1 MDQIIFHTNLKYI
14 IAGLTREQ
22 KGLLLEM
29 LLDCATG
36 AAGGAVGTENAAGG
50 AVRTENAAD
59 GAADMGA
66 GAVTGASLSAV
77 DETVANISRYIMLLQ
92 QDMAAKRQRMRDI
105 GAKGGAARRRNV
117 NGCGNAGSSGDDGAA
132 DDMPDL
138 FATAENATVANTAED
153 VTEKAAEN
161 IAEKAAENIAE
172 KAAENIAEK
181 AAEKAAE
188 NAAVSGNGTAAAGGA
203 FSAAGGGSGHQNN
216 VQPLLQHCCGKR
228 KEAKE
233 NNILNN
239 KNNLFSE
246 RKISLPVFQ
255 RPSAAEVQAFVSA
268 EGLKVDAAT
277 FVDFYDSHGWCVGR
291 TAIKNWKATV
301 RLWHRR
307 ACSEA
312 AETGLAAGYAAGS
325 PAGGY
330 RAGGFTGGADTGY
343 GAAKNG
349 FRAAKDAAAVDDEG
363 YWSELEERVLRD
375 ADSVNGTGSA
385 NGTDNE
391 SGCGGNGGVSGEA
404 PGGVSGEAPGSVSGE
419 EPGGVSGEEP
429 GGGGEMRD

>member
-1 MDQIIFHTNLKYI
+1 MATGKQMDQIIFHTNLKYI

-36 AAGGAVGTENAAGG
+36 AAG
-50 AVRTENAAD
+50 

-117 NGCGNAGSSGDDGAA
+117 NGRGNAGSSGDDGAA

-153 VTEKAAEN
+153 VAEEVAEN
-161 IAEKAAENIAE
+161 IAEKAA
-172 KAAENIAEK
+172 KK
-181 AAEKAAE
+181 T
-188 NAAVSGNGTAAAGGA
+188 AVSGNGTAATGGA

-404 PGGVSGEAPGSVSGE
+404 PGSVSGE

>member
-1 MDQIIFHTNLKYI
+1 MATGKQMDQIIFHTNLKYI

-36 AAGGAVGTENAAGG
+36 AAGGAVGTENAAG
-50 AVRTENAAD
+50 

-117 NGCGNAGSSGDDGAA
+117 NGRGNAGSSGDDGAA

-138 FATAENATVANTAED
+138 FATAENAAVANTAED
-153 VTEKAAEN
+153 V
-161 IAEKAAENIAE
+161 AEKAAENIAE
-172 KAAENIAEK
+172 KTAEKAAENIAEK
-181 AAEKAAE
+181 
-188 NAAVSGNGTAAAGGA
+188 AAVSGNGTAAAGGA

-312 AETGLAAGYAAGS
+312 AETGLAAGYAAGN

-375 ADSVNGTGSA
+375 ADGANGTGSADGTGSVNGTG
-385 NGTDNE
+385 NE
-391 SGCGGNGGVSGEA
+391 SGCGGN
-404 PGGVSGEAPGSVSGE
+404 
-419 EPGGVSGEEP
+419 GGVSGEEP

>member
-36 AAGGAVGTENAAGG
+36 AAGRVVGTENAAGG
-50 AVRTENAAD
+50 TVGTENAAG

-138 FATAENATVANTAED
+138 FATAENAAVANTAED
-153 VTEKAAEN
+153 V
-161 IAEKAAENIAE
+161 AEKTAE
-172 KAAENIAEK
+172 K
-181 AAEKAAE
+181 
-188 NAAVSGNGTAAAGGA
+188 AAVSGNGTAAAGGA
-203 FSAAGGGSGHQNN
+203 FSVAGGGSGHQNN

-233 NNILNN
+233 N
-239 KNNLFSE
+239 KKQK
-246 RKISLPVFQ
+246 KIIF
-255 RPSAAEVQAFVSA
+255 
-268 EGLKVDAAT
+268 
-277 FVDFYDSHGWCVGR
+277 
-291 TAIKNWKATV
+291 
-301 RLWHRR
+301 
-307 ACSEA
+307 
-312 AETGLAAGYAAGS
+312 
-325 PAGGY
+325 
-330 RAGGFTGGADTGY
+330 
-343 GAAKNG
+343 
-349 FRAAKDAAAVDDEG
+349 
-363 YWSELEERVLRD
+363 
-375 ADSVNGTGSA
+375 
-385 NGTDNE
+385 
-391 SGCGGNGGVSGEA
+391 
-404 PGGVSGEAPGSVSGE
+404 
-419 EPGGVSGEEP
+419 
-429 GGGGEMRD
+429 

>member
-36 AAGGAVGTENAAGG
+36 AAGGAVGAENAAGG

-59 GAADMGA
+59 GTVRTENAAGGTVGTENAAD

-117 NGCGNAGSSGDDGAA
+117 NGRGNAGSSGDDGAA

-138 FATAENATVANTAED
+138 FATAENAAVANTAED
-153 VTEKAAEN
+153 V
-161 IAEKAAENIAE
+161 AEKAAENIAE
-172 KAAENIAEK
+172 KTAEKAAENIAEK
-181 AAEKAAE
+181 
-188 NAAVSGNGTAAAGGA
+188 AAVSGNGTAAAGGA

-312 AETGLAAGYAAGS
+312 AETGLAAGYAAGN

-375 ADSVNGTGSA
+375 ADGANGTGSADGTGSVNGTG
-385 NGTDNE
+385 NE
-391 SGCGGNGGVSGEA
+391 SGCGGN
-404 PGGVSGEAPGSVSGE
+404 
-419 EPGGVSGEEP
+419 GGVSGEEP

>member
-36 AAGGAVGTENAAGG
+36 AAGGAVGAEKTAGGTVGTENAAG
-50 AVRTENAAD
+50 

-66 GAVTGASLSAV
+66 GAVTGAPLSAV

-117 NGCGNAGSSGDDGAA
+117 NGRGTAGSSSDDGAA

-153 VTEKAAEN
+153 V
-161 IAEKAAENIAE
+161 
-172 KAAENIAEK
+172 AEK
-181 AAEKAAE
+181 AAEKAA
-188 NAAVSGNGTAAAGGA
+188 VSATRTSATGGA

-246 RKISLPVFQ
+246 RKILLPVFQ

-277 FVDFYDSHGWCVGR
+277 LVDFYDSHGWCVGR

-375 ADSVNGTGSA
+375 ADGADGTGSVNGTGSADGTDSVNGTGSA
-385 NGTDNE
+385 NGTGNE
-391 SGCGGNGGVSGEA
+391 SGCGGNGGGS
-404 PGGVSGEAPGSVSGE
+404 SEAPGS
-419 EPGGVSGEEP
+419 VSGEEP

>member
-50 AVRTENAAD
+50 AV
-59 GAADMGA
+59 
-66 GAVTGASLSAV
+66 TGTPLSAV

-138 FATAENATVANTAED
+138 FATAENAAVANTAED
-153 VTEKAAEN
+153 V
-161 IAEKAAENIAE
+161 
-172 KAAENIAEK
+172 AEK

-188 NAAVSGNGTAAAGGA
+188 NAAEETAEKAAVSGNGTAATGGA

-312 AETGLAAGYAAGS
+312 AETGLAAGYAAGN

-375 ADSVNGTGSA
+375 ADGADGTGSANGTDSVNGTGSA
-385 NGTDNE
+385 NGTGNE
-391 SGCGGNGGVSGEA
+391 SGCGGN
-404 PGGVSGEAPGSVSGE
+404 
-419 EPGGVSGEEP
+419 GGVSGEEP

>member
-29 LLDCATG
+29 LLNCATG
-36 AAGGAVGTENAAGG
+36 AAGGAVGAENAAGG
-50 AVRTENAAD
+50 AV
-59 GAADMGA
+59 
-66 GAVTGASLSAV
+66 TGAPLSAV

-153 VTEKAAEN
+153 V
-161 IAEKAAENIAE
+161 AEKAAENIAE
-172 KAAENIAEK
+172 KAA
-181 AAEKAAE
+181 
-188 NAAVSGNGTAAAGGA
+188 VSGNGTAAGGA

-312 AETGLAAGYAAGS
+312 AETGLAAGYAAGN

-375 ADSVNGTGSA
+375 ADGADGTG
-385 NGTDNE
+385 NE
-391 SGCGGNGGVSGEA
+391 SGCGGNGGG
-404 PGGVSGEAPGSVSGE
+404 SGE
-419 EPGGVSGEEP
+419 ES

>member
-50 AVRTENAAD
+50 AVGAENTAGGTVRTENAAG

-117 NGCGNAGSSGDDGAA
+117 NGRGNAGSSGDDGAA

-138 FATAENATVANTAED
+138 FATAENAAVANTAED
-153 VTEKAAEN
+153 V
-161 IAEKAAENIAE
+161 AE

-188 NAAVSGNGTAAAGGA
+188 NAAVSGNGTAATGGA

-255 RPSAAEVQAFVSA
+255 RPSAAEVQAFVLA

-277 FVDFYDSHGWCVGR
+277 FVDFYDSHGWCVGQ

-312 AETGLAAGYAAGS
+312 AETGLAAGYAAES

-375 ADSVNGTGSA
+375 ADGADGTGSVNGTDSVNGTGSA
-385 NGTDNE
+385 NGTGNE
-391 SGCGGNGGVSGEA
+391 SGCGGNGGGS
-404 PGGVSGEAPGSVSGE
+404 SEAPGS
-419 EPGGVSGEEP
+419 VSGEEP

>member
-50 AVRTENAAD
+50 AV
-59 GAADMGA
+59 
-66 GAVTGASLSAV
+66 TGTPLSAV

-138 FATAENATVANTAED
+138 FATAENAAVANTAED
-153 VTEKAAEN
+153 V
-161 IAEKAAENIAE
+161 
-172 KAAENIAEK
+172 AEK

-188 NAAVSGNGTAAAGGA
+188 NAAEETAEKAAVSGNGTAATGGA

-312 AETGLAAGYAAGS
+312 AETGLAAGYAAGN

-375 ADSVNGTGSA
+375 ADGADGTGSVNGTGSA
-385 NGTDNE
+385 NGTDSVNGTGSANGTGNE
-391 SGCGGNGGVSGEA
+391 SGCGGN
-404 PGGVSGEAPGSVSGE
+404 
-419 EPGGVSGEEP
+419 GGVSGEEP

>member
-1 MDQIIFHTNLKYI
+1 MATGKQMDQIIFHTNLKYI

-36 AAGGAVGTENAAGG
+36 AAGGA
-50 AVRTENAAD
+50 
-59 GAADMGA
+59 ADMGT
-66 GAVTGASLSAV
+66 GAVTGAPLSAV

-138 FATAENATVANTAED
+138 FATAENAAVANTAED
-153 VTEKAAEN
+153 V
-161 IAEKAAENIAE
+161 
-172 KAAENIAEK
+172 AEK

-188 NAAVSGNGTAAAGGA
+188 ETAEKAAEKAAVSGNGTAAAGGA

-375 ADSVNGTGSA
+375 ADGADGTGSVNGTG
-385 NGTDNE
+385 NE
-391 SGCGGNGGVSGEA
+391 SGCGGNGGGS
-404 PGGVSGEAPGSVSGE
+404 SEAPGSVSGE
-419 EPGGVSGEEP
+419 EPGSVSGEEP

>member
-36 AAGGAVGTENAAGG
+36 AAGGA
-50 AVRTENAAD
+50 
-59 GAADMGA
+59 ADMGA
-66 GAVTGASLSAV
+66 GAVTEAPLSAV

-153 VTEKAAEN
+153 V
-161 IAEKAAENIAE
+161 
-172 KAAENIAEK
+172 AEK

-188 NAAVSGNGTAAAGGA
+188 KTAEKAAEKAAVSGNGTAAAGGA

-312 AETGLAAGYAAGS
+312 AETGLAAGYAAGN

-375 ADSVNGTGSA
+375 ADGADGTGSVNGTG
-385 NGTDNE
+385 NE
-391 SGCGGNGGVSGEA
+391 SGCGGNGGG
-404 PGGVSGEAPGSVSGE
+404 SGEAPGSVSGE

>member
-1 MDQIIFHTNLKYI
+1 MATGKQMDQIIFHTNLKYI

-36 AAGGAVGTENAAGG
+36 AAGGIVGTENAAGGIVGAENAAGSTVGTENAAGG
-50 AVRTENAAD
+50 AVGTEKTAGGAVRTENAA
-59 GAADMGA
+59 GGVADMGA

-117 NGCGNAGSSGDDGAA
+117 NGRGNAGSSGDDGAA

-138 FATAENATVANTAED
+138 FATAENAAVANTAED
-153 VTEKAAEN
+153 V
-161 IAEKAAENIAE
+161 AEK
-172 KAAENIAEK
+172 
-181 AAEKAAE
+181 
-188 NAAVSGNGTAAAGGA
+188 AAVSGNGTAAAGGA

-312 AETGLAAGYAAGS
+312 AETGLAAGYAAES

-375 ADSVNGTGSA
+375 ADGADGTDSVNGTGSA
-385 NGTDNE
+385 NGTGNE
-391 SGCGGNGGVSGEA
+391 SGCGGQGGG
-404 PGGVSGEAPGSVSGE
+404 SGEAPGSVSGE
-419 EPGGVSGEEP
+419 EPGG
-429 GGGGEMRD
+429 GGEMRD

>member
-36 AAGGAVGTENAAGG
+36 AAGGTVGMENAAGG
-50 AVRTENAAD
+50 AVRTENAA
-59 GAADMGA
+59 G
-66 GAVTGASLSAV
+66 GAVTGAPLSAV

-138 FATAENATVANTAED
+138 FATAENAAVANTAED
-153 VTEKAAEN
+153 V
-161 IAEKAAENIAE
+161 
-172 KAAENIAEK
+172 AEK

-188 NAAVSGNGTAAAGGA
+188 NAAEETAEKAAVSGNGTAAAGGA

-312 AETGLAAGYAAGS
+312 AETGLAAGYAAES

-349 FRAAKDAAAVDDEG
+349 FRAAKDAASVDDEG

-375 ADSVNGTGSA
+375 ADGADGTGSVNGTGSA
-385 NGTDNE
+385 NGTGSVNGTGNE
-391 SGCGGNGGVSGEA
+391 SGCGGNGS
-404 PGGVSGEAPGSVSGE
+404 VSGEAPGSVSGE
-419 EPGGVSGEEP
+419 EPGG
-429 GGGGEMRD
+429 GGEMRD

>member
-1 MDQIIFHTNLKYI
+1 MATGKQMDQIIFHTNLKYI

-36 AAGGAVGTENAAGG
+36 AAG
-50 AVRTENAAD
+50 

-117 NGCGNAGSSGDDGAA
+117 NGRGNAGSSGDDGAA

-153 VTEKAAEN
+153 V
-161 IAEKAAENIAE
+161 AEKTAE
-172 KAAENIAEK
+172 KTAEK
-181 AAEKAAE
+181 
-188 NAAVSGNGTAAAGGA
+188 AAVSGNGTAAAGGA

-312 AETGLAAGYAAGS
+312 AETGLAAGYAAGN

-375 ADSVNGTGSA
+375 ADGADGTGSADGTDSVNGTGSA
-385 NGTDNE
+385 NGTGSVNGTGNE
-391 SGCGGNGGVSGEA
+391 SGCGGNGS
-404 PGGVSGEAPGSVSGE
+404 VSGEAPGSVSGE
-419 EPGGVSGEEP
+419 EPGG
-429 GGGGEMRD
+429 GGEMRD

>member
-36 AAGGAVGTENAAGG
+36 AAGGTVGTENAAGG
-50 AVRTENAAD
+50 AVRTENAAG

-77 DETVANISRYIMLLQ
+77 DETVANISRYIVLLQ

-117 NGCGNAGSSGDDGAA
+117 NGRGNAGSSGDDGAA

-138 FATAENATVANTAED
+138 FATAENAAVANTAED
-153 VTEKAAEN
+153 V
-161 IAEKAAENIAE
+161 AEK
-172 KAAENIAEK
+172 
-181 AAEKAAE
+181 
-188 NAAVSGNGTAAAGGA
+188 AAVSGNGTAAAGGA
-203 FSAAGGGSGHQNN
+203 VSAAGGGSGHQNN

-312 AETGLAAGYAAGS
+312 AETGLAAGYAAGN

-375 ADSVNGTGSA
+375 ADGADGTGSA
-385 NGTDNE
+385 NGTGSVNGTGNE
-391 SGCGGNGGVSGEA
+391 SGCGGNGS
-404 PGGVSGEAPGSVSGE
+404 VSGEAPGSVSGE
-419 EPGGVSGEEP
+419 EPGG
-429 GGGGEMRD
+429 GGEMRD

>member
-36 AAGGAVGTENAAGG
+36 AAGGTVGTENAAGG
-50 AVRTENAAD
+50 AVRTENAAG

-66 GAVTGASLSAV
+66 GAVTGAPLSAV

-117 NGCGNAGSSGDDGAA
+117 NGRGNAGSSGDDGAA

-138 FATAENATVANTAED
+138 FATAENAVVANTAED
-153 VTEKAAEN
+153 V
-161 IAEKAAENIAE
+161 
-172 KAAENIAEK
+172 AEK
-181 AAEKAAE
+181 AAEK
-188 NAAVSGNGTAAAGGA
+188 AAVSGNGTAAAGGA

-391 SGCGGNGGVSGEA
+391 SGCGGNGGVSGE
-404 PGGVSGEAPGSVSGE
+404 
-419 EPGGVSGEEP
+419 EP

>member
-36 AAGGAVGTENAAGG
+36 AAG
-50 AVRTENAAD
+50 

-117 NGCGNAGSSGDDGAA
+117 NGRGNAGSSGDDGAA

-138 FATAENATVANTAED
+138 FAMAENAVVANTAED
-153 VTEKAAEN
+153 V
-161 IAEKAAENIAE
+161 AEKAVE
-172 KAAENIAEK
+172 K
-181 AAEKAAE
+181 
-188 NAAVSGNGTAAAGGA
+188 AAVSGNGTAAAGGA

-312 AETGLAAGYAAGS
+312 AETGLAAGYAAGN

-375 ADSVNGTGSA
+375 ADGANGTGSADGTGSVNGTG
-385 NGTDNE
+385 NE
-391 SGCGGNGGVSGEA
+391 SGCGGN
-404 PGGVSGEAPGSVSGE
+404 
-419 EPGGVSGEEP
+419 GGVSGEEP

>member
-1 MDQIIFHTNLKYI
+1 MATGKQMDQIIFHTNLKYI

-36 AAGGAVGTENAAGG
+36 AAGGTVGAENTAG
-50 AVRTENAAD
+50 

-66 GAVTGASLSAV
+66 GAVTEAPLSAV

-117 NGCGNAGSSGDDGAA
+117 NGRGNAGSSGDDGAA

-138 FATAENATVANTAED
+138 FATAENAAVANTAED
-153 VTEKAAEN
+153 V
-161 IAEKAAENIAE
+161 AEKT
-172 KAAENIAEK
+172 AEK
-181 AAEKAAE
+181 AAEKTAE
-188 NAAVSGNGTAAAGGA
+188 KAAVSGNGTAAAGGA

-375 ADSVNGTGSA
+375 ADGADGTDSA
-385 NGTDNE
+385 NGTGNE
-391 SGCGGNGGVSGEA
+391 SGCGGNGGVSSEA
-404 PGGVSGEAPGSVSGE
+404 LGSVSGE

>member
-36 AAGGAVGTENAAGG
+36 AAGGA
-50 AVRTENAAD
+50 
-59 GAADMGA
+59 ADMGA
-66 GAVTGASLSAV
+66 GASLSAV

-105 GAKGGAARRRNV
+105 GAKGGASRRRNA
-117 NGCGNAGSSGDDGAA
+117 NGRGNAGSSGDAGAA

-138 FATAENATVANTAED
+138 FATAENAAEEATERAEVSENGAAANR
-153 VTEKAAEN
+153 AEN
-161 IAEKAAENIAE
+161 TREGAAGNKAVPA
-172 KAAENIAEK
+172 
-181 AAEKAAE
+181 
-188 NAAVSGNGTAAAGGA
+188 GNGTAAGGA
-203 FSAAGGGSGHQNN
+203 LSMPSVGDGYRSD
-216 VQPLLQHCCGKR
+216 VQPLLQHCRGKR

-255 RPSAAEVQAFVSA
+255 RPSVAEVQAFVSA

-307 ACSEA
+307 ACNEA
-312 AETGLAAGYAAGS
+312 AETGLAAGYAAATGYAAGGCK
-325 PAGGY
+325 AGGY
-330 RAGGFTGGADTGY
+330 RGGGSAGGLVGGADTGN

-349 FRAAKDAAAVDDEG
+349 FRAAKNVAAVDDEG

-375 ADSVNGTGSA
+375 ADGADGTGNRGSGSA
-385 NGTDNE
+385 TDSTSGSGNE
-391 SGCGGNGGVSGEA
+391 GGCGGNGGGS
-404 PGGVSGEAPGSVSGE
+404 GSV
-419 EPGGVSGEEP
+419 PGEEP
-429 GGGGEMRD
+429 GGGGETRD

>member
-59 GAADMGA
+59 GA
-66 GAVTGASLSAV
+66 VTGAPLSAV

-117 NGCGNAGSSGDDGAA
+117 NGRGNAGSSGDDGAA

-153 VTEKAAEN
+153 V
-161 IAEKAAENIAE
+161 AEKTAE
-172 KAAENIAEK
+172 KTAEK
-181 AAEKAAE
+181 
-188 NAAVSGNGTAAAGGA
+188 AAVSGNGTAAAGGA

-255 RPSAAEVQAFVSA
+255 RPSAAEVQAFVLA

-312 AETGLAAGYAAGS
+312 AETGLAAGYAAGN

-375 ADSVNGTGSA
+375 ADGADGTG
-385 NGTDNE
+385 NE
-391 SGCGGNGGVSGEA
+391 SGCGGNGGG
-404 PGGVSGEAPGSVSGE
+404 SGE
-419 EPGGVSGEEP
+419 ES

>member
-36 AAGGAVGTENAAGG
+36 AAGGTVGAENTAG
-50 AVRTENAAD
+50 

-66 GAVTGASLSAV
+66 GAVTEAPLSAV

-117 NGCGNAGSSGDDGAA
+117 NGRGNAGSSGDDGAA

-138 FATAENATVANTAED
+138 FATAENAAVANTAED
-153 VTEKAAEN
+153 VAEEVAEN
-161 IAEKAAENIAE
+161 IAEKAA
-172 KAAENIAEK
+172 KK
-181 AAEKAAE
+181 T
-188 NAAVSGNGTAAAGGA
+188 AVSGNGKAATGGA

-375 ADSVNGTGSA
+375 ADGADGTGSVNGTG
-385 NGTDNE
+385 NE
-391 SGCGGNGGVSGEA
+391 SGCGGNGGG
-404 PGGVSGEAPGSVSGE
+404 SGEAPGSVSGE

>member
-36 AAGGAVGTENAAGG
+36 AAGGAVGAENTAGGAVGTENAEGG
-50 AVRTENAAD
+50 TVRTENAAG

-153 VTEKAAEN
+153 V
-161 IAEKAAENIAE
+161 
-172 KAAENIAEK
+172 AEK

-188 NAAVSGNGTAAAGGA
+188 KTAEKAAEKAAVSGNGTAAAGGA

-312 AETGLAAGYAAGS
+312 AETGLAAGYAAES

-375 ADSVNGTGSA
+375 ADGADGTDSA
-385 NGTDNE
+385 NGTGNE
-391 SGCGGNGGVSGEA
+391 SGCGGNGGG
-404 PGGVSGEAPGSVSGE
+404 SGEAPGSVSGE
-419 EPGGVSGEEP
+419 EPGG
-429 GGGGEMRD
+429 GGEMRD

>member
-36 AAGGAVGTENAAGG
+36 AAGGTVGTENAAGG
-50 AVRTENAAD
+50 TVGTENAEGGTVRTENAAG

-117 NGCGNAGSSGDDGAA
+117 NGRGNAGSSGDDGAA

-138 FATAENATVANTAED
+138 FATAENATVANTAEN
-153 VTEKAAEN
+153 V
-161 IAEKAAENIAE
+161 
-172 KAAENIAEK
+172 AEK
-181 AAEKAAE
+181 AAEKTAEKTTEKAAE
-188 NAAVSGNGTAAAGGA
+188 KAAVSGNGTAAAGSA

-312 AETGLAAGYAAGS
+312 AETGLAAGYAAGN

-375 ADSVNGTGSA
+375 ADGADGTGSVNGTGSA
-385 NGTDNE
+385 NGTGSVNGTGNE
-391 SGCGGNGGVSGEA
+391 SGCGGNGS
-404 PGGVSGEAPGSVSGE
+404 VSGEAPGSVSGE
-419 EPGGVSGEEP
+419 EPGG
-429 GGGGEMRD
+429 GGEMRD

>member
-36 AAGGAVGTENAAGG
+36 AAGRVVGTENTAG
-50 AVRTENAAD
+50 

-117 NGCGNAGSSGDDGAA
+117 NGRGNAGSSGDDGAA

-153 VTEKAAEN
+153 VAEEVAEN
-161 IAEKAAENIAE
+161 IAEKAA
-172 KAAENIAEK
+172 KK
-181 AAEKAAE
+181 T
-188 NAAVSGNGTAAAGGA
+188 AVSGNGTAATGGA

-375 ADSVNGTGSA
+375 ADGANGTGSADGTGSVNGTG
-385 NGTDNE
+385 NE
-391 SGCGGNGGVSGEA
+391 SGCGGN
-404 PGGVSGEAPGSVSGE
+404 
-419 EPGGVSGEEP
+419 GGVSGEEP

>member
-1 MDQIIFHTNLKYI
+1 MATGKQMDQIIFHTNLKYI

-36 AAGGAVGTENAAGG
+36 AAGGTVGMENAAGG
-50 AVRTENAAD
+50 AVRTENTA
-59 GAADMGA
+59 GGVADMGA
-66 GAVTGASLSAV
+66 GAVTGAPLSAV

-138 FATAENATVANTAED
+138 FATAENAAVANTAED
-153 VTEKAAEN
+153 V
-161 IAEKAAENIAE
+161 
-172 KAAENIAEK
+172 AEK
-181 AAEKAAE
+181 AAEKTAE
-188 NAAVSGNGTAAAGGA
+188 KTAVSGNGTAAAGGA
-203 FSAAGGGSGHQNN
+203 FSAAGGGSVHQNN

-375 ADSVNGTGSA
+375 ADGANGTGSVNGTG
-385 NGTDNE
+385 NE
-391 SGCGGNGGVSGEA
+391 SGCGGNGGG
-404 PGGVSGEAPGSVSGE
+404 SGEAPGSVSGE

>member
-29 LLDCATG
+29 LLDCAMG
-36 AAGGAVGTENAAGG
+36 AAG
-50 AVRTENAAD
+50 

-117 NGCGNAGSSGDDGAA
+117 NGRGNAGSSGDDGAA

-138 FATAENATVANTAED
+138 FATAENAAVANTAED
-153 VTEKAAEN
+153 VAEKAAEKTAEKA
-161 IAEKAAENIAE
+161 AEKAAENIAE
-172 KAAENIAEK
+172 KAA
-181 AAEKAAE
+181 
-188 NAAVSGNGTAAAGGA
+188 VSGNGTAAGGA

-312 AETGLAAGYAAGS
+312 AETGLAAGYAAGN

-375 ADSVNGTGSA
+375 ADGADGTG
-385 NGTDNE
+385 NE
-391 SGCGGNGGVSGEA
+391 SGCGGNGGG
-404 PGGVSGEAPGSVSGE
+404 
-419 EPGGVSGEEP
+419 SGEEP

>member
-36 AAGGAVGTENAAGG
+36 AAGGA
-50 AVRTENAAD
+50 
-59 GAADMGA
+59 ADMGA
-66 GAVTGASLSAV
+66 GASLSAV

-105 GAKGGAARRRNV
+105 GAKGGASRRRNA
-117 NGCGNAGSSGDDGAA
+117 NGRGNAGNGGDAGAA

-138 FATAENATVANTAED
+138 FATAENAAEE
-153 VTEKAAEN
+153 VTERAEVSESGTAANRAEN
-161 IAEKAAENIAE
+161 TREGAAGNKAVPAE
-172 KAAENIAEK
+172 
-181 AAEKAAE
+181 
-188 NAAVSGNGTAAAGGA
+188 NGTAATGGA
-203 FSAAGGGSGHQNN
+203 FSAAGGGSEHQNN

-255 RPSAAEVQAFVSA
+255 RPSVAEVQAFVSA

-307 ACSEA
+307 ACNEA
-312 AETGLAAGYAAGS
+312 AETGLAAGYAAAVGYAAGGCK
-325 PAGGY
+325 AGGY
-330 RAGGFTGGADTGY
+330 RGGGSAGGLVGGADAGN

-349 FRAAKDAAAVDDEG
+349 FRTAKNAAAVDDEG

-375 ADSVNGTGSA
+375 ADGASGTGNRGSTS
-385 NGTDNE
+385 GTGNRG
-391 SGCGGNGGVSGEA
+391 GCGGNGGGS
-404 PGGVSGEAPGSVSGE
+404 GSV
-419 EPGGVSGEEP
+419 PGEEP
-429 GGGGEMRD
+429 GGGGETRD

>member
-36 AAGGAVGTENAAGG
+36 AAGRVVGTENAAGG
-50 AVRTENAAD
+50 TVGTENAAG

-153 VTEKAAEN
+153 V
-161 IAEKAAENIAE
+161 AEKAAENIAE
-172 KAAENIAEK
+172 KAA
-181 AAEKAAE
+181 
-188 NAAVSGNGTAAAGGA
+188 VSGNGTAAGGA

-312 AETGLAAGYAAGS
+312 AETGLAAGYAAGN

-375 ADSVNGTGSA
+375 ADGADGTG
-385 NGTDNE
+385 NE
-391 SGCGGNGGVSGEA
+391 SGCGGNGGG
-404 PGGVSGEAPGSVSGE
+404 SGE
-419 EPGGVSGEEP
+419 ES

>member
-36 AAGGAVGTENAAGG
+36 AAGGA
-50 AVRTENAAD
+50 
-59 GAADMGA
+59 ADMGA
-66 GAVTGASLSAV
+66 GAVTEAPLSAV

-153 VTEKAAEN
+153 V
-161 IAEKAAENIAE
+161 
-172 KAAENIAEK
+172 AEK

-188 NAAVSGNGTAAAGGA
+188 ETAEKAAEKTAVSGNGTAAAGGA

-375 ADSVNGTGSA
+375 ADGADGTGSVNGTG
-385 NGTDNE
+385 NE
-391 SGCGGNGGVSGEA
+391 SGCGGNGGGS
-404 PGGVSGEAPGSVSGE
+404 SEAPGSVSGE
-419 EPGGVSGEEP
+419 EPGSVSGEEP

>member
-36 AAGGAVGTENAAGG
+36 AAGGAVGAENTAG
-50 AVRTENAAD
+50 

-66 GAVTGASLSAV
+66 GAVTGASLSAG

-117 NGCGNAGSSGDDGAA
+117 NGRGNAGSSGDDGAA

-138 FATAENATVANTAED
+138 FATAENAAVANTAED
-153 VTEKAAEN
+153 V
-161 IAEKAAENIAE
+161 
-172 KAAENIAEK
+172 AEK
-181 AAEKAAE
+181 AAEK
-188 NAAVSGNGTAAAGGA
+188 AAVSGNGTAATGGA

-312 AETGLAAGYAAGS
+312 AETGLAAGYAAES

-375 ADSVNGTGSA
+375 ADGADGTDSVNGTGSA
-385 NGTDNE
+385 NGTGNE
-391 SGCGGNGGVSGEA
+391 SGCGGQGGG
-404 PGGVSGEAPGSVSGE
+404 SGEAPGSVSGE
-419 EPGGVSGEEP
+419 EPGG
-429 GGGGEMRD
+429 GGEMRD

>member
-1 MDQIIFHTNLKYI
+1 MATGKQMDQIIFHTNLKYI

-29 LLDCATG
+29 LLDCAMG
-36 AAGGAVGTENAAGG
+36 AAGGTVGTENAAGG
-50 AVRTENAAD
+50 AVRTENTAG

-66 GAVTGASLSAV
+66 GAVTEAPLSAV

-153 VTEKAAEN
+153 VAEEVAEN
-161 IAEKAAENIAE
+161 IAEKAA
-172 KAAENIAEK
+172 KK
-181 AAEKAAE
+181 T
-188 NAAVSGNGTAAAGGA
+188 AVSGNGTAAAGGA

-375 ADSVNGTGSA
+375 ADGADGTGSVNGTGSA
-385 NGTDNE
+385 NGTGSVNGTGNE
-391 SGCGGNGGVSGEA
+391 SGCGGNGGG
-404 PGGVSGEAPGSVSGE
+404 SGEAPGSVSGE

>member
-1 MDQIIFHTNLKYI
+1 MATGKQMDQIIFHTNLKYI

-36 AAGGAVGTENAAGG
+36 AAGRAVGTENAAGG
-50 AVRTENAAD
+50 AV
-59 GAADMGA
+59 
-66 GAVTGASLSAV
+66 TGAPLSAV

-138 FATAENATVANTAED
+138 FATAENAAVANTAED
-153 VTEKAAEN
+153 V
-161 IAEKAAENIAE
+161 
-172 KAAENIAEK
+172 AEK

-188 NAAVSGNGTAAAGGA
+188 ETAEKAAEKAAVSGNGTAAAGGA

-375 ADSVNGTGSA
+375 ADGADGTGSVNGTG
-385 NGTDNE
+385 NE
-391 SGCGGNGGVSGEA
+391 SGCGGNGGGS
-404 PGGVSGEAPGSVSGE
+404 SEAPGSVSGE
-419 EPGGVSGEEP
+419 EPGGR
-429 GGGGEMRD
+429 GEMRD

>member
-36 AAGGAVGTENAAGG
+36 AAGGTVGTENAAGG
-50 AVRTENAAD
+50 AVRTENAAG

-77 DETVANISRYIMLLQ
+77 DETVANISRYIVLLQ

-117 NGCGNAGSSGDDGAA
+117 NGRGNAGSSGDDGAA

-138 FATAENATVANTAED
+138 FATAENAAVANTAED
-153 VTEKAAEN
+153 V
-161 IAEKAAENIAE
+161 AEK
-172 KAAENIAEK
+172 
-181 AAEKAAE
+181 
-188 NAAVSGNGTAAAGGA
+188 AAVSGNGTAAAGGA

-312 AETGLAAGYAAGS
+312 AETGLAAGYAAGN

-375 ADSVNGTGSA
+375 ADGADGTGSA
-385 NGTDNE
+385 NGTGSVNGTGNE
-391 SGCGGNGGVSGEA
+391 SGCGGNGS
-404 PGGVSGEAPGSVSGE
+404 VSGEAPGSVSGE
-419 EPGGVSGEEP
+419 EPGG
-429 GGGGEMRD
+429 GGEMRD

>member
-36 AAGGAVGTENAAGG
+36 AAGGAVRTENAAGG
-50 AVRTENAAD
+50 AVGAEKTAG

-117 NGCGNAGSSGDDGAA
+117 NGRGNAGSSGDDGAA

-138 FATAENATVANTAED
+138 FATAENAAVANTAED
-153 VTEKAAEN
+153 V
-161 IAEKAAENIAE
+161 
-172 KAAENIAEK
+172 AEK
-181 AAEKAAE
+181 AAEKTAEKAAE
-188 NAAVSGNGTAAAGGA
+188 KTAEKAAVSGNGTAAAGGA
-203 FSAAGGGSGHQNN
+203 FSAAGGGCGHQNN

-255 RPSAAEVQAFVSA
+255 RPSAAEVQAFVLA

-312 AETGLAAGYAAGS
+312 AETGLAAGYAAGN

-375 ADSVNGTGSA
+375 ADGADGTGSADGTDSVNGTGSA
-385 NGTDNE
+385 NGTGSVNGTGNE
-391 SGCGGNGGVSGEA
+391 SGCGGNGS
-404 PGGVSGEAPGSVSGE
+404 VSGEAPGSVSGE
-419 EPGGVSGEEP
+419 EPGG
-429 GGGGEMRD
+429 GGEMRD

>member
-36 AAGGAVGTENAAGG
+36 AAGGA
-50 AVRTENAAD
+50 
-59 GAADMGA
+59 ADMG
-66 GAVTGASLSAV
+66 TGTPLSAV

-153 VTEKAAEN
+153 VT
-161 IAEKAAENIAE
+161 E

-375 ADSVNGTGSA
+375 ADGADGTGSADGTDSVNGTGSA
-385 NGTDNE
+385 NGTGNE
-391 SGCGGNGGVSGEA
+391 SGCGGNGS
-404 PGGVSGEAPGSVSGE
+404 VSGEAPGSVSGE
-419 EPGGVSGEEP
+419 EPGG
-429 GGGGEMRD
+429 GGEMRD

>member
-36 AAGGAVGTENAAGG
+36 AAGGTVGMENAAGG
-50 AVRTENAAD
+50 AVRTENTA
-59 GAADMGA
+59 GGVADMGA
-66 GAVTGASLSAV
+66 GAVTGAPLSAV

-117 NGCGNAGSSGDDGAA
+117 NGRGNAGSSGDDGAA

-153 VTEKAAEN
+153 VAE
-161 IAEKAAENIAE
+161 EV
-172 KAAENIAEK
+172 AENIAEK

-188 NAAVSGNGTAAAGGA
+188 NIAEKAAVSGNGTAAAGGA

-312 AETGLAAGYAAGS
+312 AETGLAAGYAAGN

-375 ADSVNGTGSA
+375 ADGADGTDSVNGTGSA
-385 NGTDNE
+385 NGTGNE
-391 SGCGGNGGVSGEA
+391 SGCGGNGGG
-404 PGGVSGEAPGSVSGE
+404 SGE

>member
-36 AAGGAVGTENAAGG
+36 AAGGTVGAENTAG
-50 AVRTENAAD
+50 

-66 GAVTGASLSAV
+66 GAVTEAPLSAV

-153 VTEKAAEN
+153 V
-161 IAEKAAENIAE
+161 AEK
-172 KAAENIAEK
+172 
-181 AAEKAAE
+181 
-188 NAAVSGNGTAAAGGA
+188 AAVSGNGTAAAGGA

-312 AETGLAAGYAAGS
+312 AETGLAAGYAAGN

-375 ADSVNGTGSA
+375 ADGADGTGSA
-385 NGTDNE
+385 NGTGSVNGTGNE
-391 SGCGGNGGVSGEA
+391 SGCGGNGS
-404 PGGVSGEAPGSVSGE
+404 VSGEAPGSVSGE
-419 EPGGVSGEEP
+419 EPGG
-429 GGGGEMRD
+429 GGEMRD